1 MKKYTL
7 PLCGLAISL
16 GLVSSAMAAPMTGA
30 QTIKGTLS
38 APACTISM
46 PSEYKIP
53 SINMSNL
60 QSSSANNSLGDY
72 ALGGITVK
80 NCNLVT
86 ASAMNSA
93 GPVNAVSSAG
103 NGRLSYTGKPDSV
116 LAEEPMFFQLVRL
129 HNTSISDGRPD
140 VLFSMIGGNK
150 VVIKDGDSMEL
161 RLKRGATRSVSNSYI
176 GAYSA
181 DVTFT
186 FNYS

>member
-16 GLVSSAMAAPMTGA
+16 GLVSSAMAAPASGT

-46 PSEYKIP
+46 LTDYKIP
-53 SINMSNL
+53 NVSMSKL
-60 QSSSANNSLGDY
+60 QSTTVNQSLGDY

-80 NCNLVT
+80 SCNLVT
-86 ASAMNSA
+86 ASANNSA
-93 GPVNAVSSAG
+93 GPLSASSAG
-103 NGRLSYTGKPDSV
+103 NGRFSYTGKPDS
-116 LAEEPMFFQLVRL
+116 LMQNEPLFFQLERI
-129 HNTSISDGRPD
+129 HNTSISDGRPN
-140 VLFSMIGGNK
+140 VTFSMTGGNK
-150 VVIKDGDSMEL
+150 VAIKDGDSMVFK
-161 RLKRGATRSVSNSYI
+161 LKRGQGKLIDNSYI